1 MTETISPVS
10 HLSEADSWNLLET
23 NEFGRLAL
31 SVSNQPEIFPINYV
45 VQGSTL
51 LFRTSQGTKLAALT
65 INESV
70 ALEIDGYDDLGGWS
84 VVVKGDAHAADWGD
98 DYNEADV
105 AGLRPWVATRKPVFV
120 RVTPSQ
126 ITGRTFLFGPE
137 PEGL

>member
-1 MTETISPVS
+1 MTETVAPVS
-10 HLSEADSWNLLET
+10 NLSEIECWDLLH
-23 NEFGRLAL
+23 NNAFARLAL
-31 SVSNQPEIFPINYV
+31 SVGNQPEIFPINYV

-120 RVTPSQ
+120 RVQPSE
-126 ITGRTFLFGPE
+126 ITGRTFVFGPA
-137 PEGL
+137 PEDL

>member
-1 MTETISPVS
+1 MTETVAPVS
-10 HLSEADSWNLLET
+10 ILSEIECWDLLHS
-23 NEFGRLAL
+23 NAFARLAL
-31 SVSNQPEIFPINYV
+31 SVGNQPEIFPINYV

-70 ALEIDGYDDLGGWS
+70 ALEIDGHDNRGGWS

-126 ITGRTFLFGPE
+126 ITGRTFLFGPD